1 MIPMQTDF
9 LEASPYSQTEERSTI
24 LIVDDT
30 PENLSVLGEILQPY
44 YHVKVASSGS
54 RALSV
59 ASATPSPDL
68 ILLDVMMPGLD
79 GYMVL
84 ERLQAQE
91 DTRKIPVLFV
101 TALDAGE
108 DEERGLTLGAVD
120 YITKPIRPAV
130 VLARVRTHLRLKQ
143 ASDFLQNQND
153 FLESEIIRRMRD
165 NQLIQNVSIHAL
177 ANLAEARDAE
187 TGNHI
192 RRTQKY
198 VTVLARKLRE
208 HPKYSYRLTPRFIE
222 LISRATP
229 LHDIGKV
236 GIPDLVLRK
245 NGRLTLEEFEVM
257 KQHTKIGAEAIDQ
270 AMRAA
275 CTDQEYQALRVYS
288 SIGLEEVLAE
298 GEREKPL
305 AFLELAKE
313 IAHYHHERWDG
324 TGYPMGLK
332 GQEIPLP
339 ARLMAIADV
348 FDGIVSHHVYKQR
361 VSIEES
367 VQLIINGR
375 GSYFDPDLVDA
386 FLGVVEDFRSIAMYY
401 ADEQAAQL

>member
-1 MIPMQTDF
+1 MTPMQIDF
-9 LEASPYSQTEERSTI
+9 LETSQHSQTEEKSTI

-30 PENLSVLGEILQPY
+30 PENLSVLGEILQPH

-59 ASATPSPDL
+59 ATATPSPDL

-84 ERLQAQE
+84 EHLQAQE
-91 DTRKIPVLFV
+91 NTRAIPVLFV
-101 TALDAGE
+101 TALDASE
-108 DEERGLTLGAVD
+108 DEERGLALGAVD

-143 ASDFLQNQND
+143 ASDFLRDQND
-153 FLESEIIRRMRD
+153 FLELEVIRRMRD

-177 ANLAEARDAE
+177 ANLAEARDTE
-187 TGNHI
+187 TSNHI

-245 NGRLTLEEFEVM
+245 NGYLTPEEFEVM

-288 SIGLEEVLAE
+288 SIGPEEVLAE

-313 IAHYHHERWDG
+313 IAYYHHERWDG
-324 TGYPMGLK
+324 MGYPMGLK
-332 GQEIPLP
+332 GEEIPLP

-348 FDGIVSHHVYKQR
+348 FDGIVSHHVYKKR

-375 GSYFDPDLVDA
+375 GSYFDPDLVDS

-401 ADEQAAQL
+401 ADEQVAQP